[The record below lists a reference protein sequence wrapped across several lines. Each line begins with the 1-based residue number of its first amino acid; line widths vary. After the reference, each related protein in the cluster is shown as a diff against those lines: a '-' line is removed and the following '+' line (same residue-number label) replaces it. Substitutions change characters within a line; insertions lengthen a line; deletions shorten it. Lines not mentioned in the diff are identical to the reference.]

1 MKLIDKDKFWNKYQ
15 RLHFFPELIIATWFI
30 FPMITLI
37 LTGNGGLALFV
48 CAIVVAITTW
58 LEIEYSE
65 YLRNK

>member
-1 MKLIDKDKFWNKYQ
+1 MELIDKDKFWNKYQ
-15 RLHFFPELIIATWFI
+15 RYFSPEIIVATWFI
-30 FPMITLI
+30 FPITTLV
-37 LTGNGGLALFV
+37 LTSNGGLALFV